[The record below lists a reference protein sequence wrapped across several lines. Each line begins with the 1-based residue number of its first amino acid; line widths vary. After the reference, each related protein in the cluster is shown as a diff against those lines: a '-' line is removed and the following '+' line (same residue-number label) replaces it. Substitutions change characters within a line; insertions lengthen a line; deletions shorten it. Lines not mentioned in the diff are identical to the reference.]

1 MQIRKAC
8 LVIVIK
14 CNYYFMGFKLS
25 IKTKKLRESILSFFK
40 KRSDKLYKLIIS
52 IFALL
57 KFLNKKF
64 KQKSFV
70 KFSDN
75 LNDIN
80 KYEFKKTSQNNE
92 DGIIEFIFD
101 KIGLRKIN
109 FVEIGFDFYQNN
121 SLNFLGKVK
130 KGLFIDGSEDKVI
143 KLKSIISLLYPFKNI
158 NVIKKFIDK
167 DNLNL
172 IVDSHFHAS
181 EEIDFFSI
189 DVDGIDYY
197 LFENLKVRPKVICI
211 EYNFWFGPDIKC
223 SIPYDKN
230 FTWKIGSTYSGASL
244 NSLCELAKTKGYYL
258 IALESHCINAFF
270 IRSDLKN
277 NFEIID
283 NIKNFR
289 TPNYHSIDEIKK
301 KRKYLLENNEIKI
314 FN

>member
-1 MQIRKAC
+1 
-8 LVIVIK
+8 
-14 CNYYFMGFKLS
+14 MGFKLS
-25 IKTKKLRESILSFFK
+25 RKTKKFRESILFFIK
-40 KRSDKLYKLIIS
+40 KRSFKLYKITIS
-52 IFALL
+52 IFSIL
-57 KFLNKKF
+57 KFINKKF
-64 KQKSFV
+64 KKKSFV

-80 KYEFKKTSQNNE
+80 KYEFKITSQNNE
-92 DGIIEFIFD
+92 DGIIEYIFN
-101 KIGLRKIN
+101 KIGLNKIN

-121 SLNFLGKVK
+121 SLNFLGKVN

-143 KLKSIISLLYPFKNI
+143 KLKSIITLLYPFKNI
-158 NVIKKFIDK
+158 SVLKKFIDK

-172 IVDSHFHAS
+172 IIDSHFHND

-197 LFENLKVRPKVICI
+197 LFETLKVRPKVICI

-230 FTWKIGSTYSGASL
+230 FTWKINSIYSGASL
-244 NSLCELAKTKGYYL
+244 NSLCDLAKRKGYYL
-258 IALESHCINAFF
+258 IALESHCVNAFF

-277 NFEIID
+277 NFDIID
-283 NIKNFR
+283 NIKYFR
-289 TPNYHSIDEIKK
+289 TPNHHSDDEIKNN
-301 KRKYLLENNEIKI
+301 RKLLLENYTINI